1 MAGINQ
7 WAPSFADII
16 ALHGRWRAEQPALI
30 IGDEAMSWAAF
41 DAATQAIAR
50 RLRADGIG
58 AGDCVAVVMANG
70 RAMVDVLFG
79 ILRAGACSV
88 PINVSVSNAALAA
101 MLADCGPKMVFA
113 SAGQAAR
120 LDSAEI
126 APAIAALPRIVAD
139 GQRQGW
145 QSIDWWLEE
154 SVAAVPPWAIDPAA
168 PANVIY
174 SSGTTGRPKG
184 IVQSHGA
191 RLAWARDCAL
201 AFRYHEE
208 ARTLCTIGLY
218 SNIMWVAM
226 LCTVLVGGTL
236 VIEVGFDAARLRQR
250 IPKLG
255 ISHMAMVPVQ
265 YQRLLDAG
273 AGRQDLSSLR
283 SAITV
288 GSKMHRDL
296 KRQVLAVLPNA
307 LFELYG
313 LTEGIITM
321 QNPAEAAACPDSVG
335 KPIMGCDIA
344 VIDAETDRPLPSGAT
359 GELVSRARF
368 AMDGYLNRPDETAAA
383 TWHDDAGQPWL
394 RTGDIGRIDALGNIY
409 IVDRKKDMILS
420 GGQNIYPQDI
430 EQVLSGHEAVAE
442 VAVIGAASRRWG
454 ETPVALVVAAAG
466 QHINGA
472 QLKDWCNSRVGKQQR
487 VADVLIRDALPRNP
501 NGKVLKRTLRAELA
515 DRIYD

>member
-7 WAPSFADII
+7 WAPSFSDII

-30 IGDEAMSWAAF
+30 VGDETVSWAAF
-41 DAATQAIAR
+41 DAATQAIAI
-50 RLRADGIG
+50 RLRAEGIG
-58 AGDCVAVVMANG
+58 AGDCVAVVMSNS
-70 RAMVDVLFG
+70 RAMAEILFG
-79 ILRAGACSV
+79 IMRAGACSV
-88 PINVSVSNAALAA
+88 PINLSVSNPALAA
-101 MLADCGPKMVFA
+101 MLADCKAKILFA
-113 SAGQAAR
+113 SNDQVGR

-126 APAIAALPRIVAD
+126 APAITALPRILAD

-145 QSIDWWLEE
+145 RCLGLWLEQPLPP
-154 SVAAVPPWAIDPAA
+154 VPSWVIDPVA

-201 AFRYHEE
+201 AFRYDDE

-236 VIEVGFDAARLRQR
+236 VIEAGFDAGWLRQR
-250 IPKLG
+250 IANLA
-255 ISHMAMVPVQ
+255 ISHTAMVPVQ

-273 AGRQDLSSLR
+273 LRRQDVVSLR

-288 GSKMHRDL
+288 GSKMHATL
-296 KRQVLAVLPNA
+296 KQQILTLMPNA

-321 QNPAEAAACPDSVG
+321 QNPAEAAAFPDSVG
-335 KPIMGCDIA
+335 KPILGCDIA
-344 VIDAETDRPLPSGAT
+344 VIDAETDQPLPAGAV

-383 TWHDDAGQPWL
+383 TWHDDLGQAWL
-394 RTGDIGRIDALGNIY
+394 RTGDIGHIDTHGNIY

-430 EQVLSGHEAVAE
+430 EHVLSGHQAVAE
-442 VAVIGAASRRWG
+442 VAVIGLASRRWG
-454 ETPVALVVAAAG
+454 ETPVALVVPAAG
-466 QHINGA
+466 YRIDA
-472 QLKDWCNSRVGKQQR
+472 ALLKQWCNDRVGKQQR

-501 NGKVLKRTLRAELA
+501 NGKVMKRSLRAELA